1 MAALTAL
8 AMAVGAAASVAGVVS
23 QRKAAKDQKAE
34 IERQKAA
41 AKEAAALE
49 STVSTSDAEFQLG
62 TTDPTSSRR
71 NSGSVKNANKLKPSS
86 GMTTGGITASSV
98 GGL

>member
-8 AMAVGAAASVAGVVS
+8 AMAVGAAASVAGVVQ
-23 QRKAAKDQKAE
+23 QRKAAKDQRAE
-34 IERQKAA
+34 MDRQKAA

-49 STVSTSDAEFQLG
+49 GTVDTSDAEFQLG
-62 TTDPTSSRR
+62 TTDPTSPRR
-71 NSGSVKNANKLKPSS
+71 GSGAVKPAHWIKPTS
-86 GMTTGGITASSV
+86 GMATGGVTASSV

>member
-8 AMAVGAAASVAGVVS
+8 AMAVGAAASVAGVV
-23 QRKAAKDQKAE
+23 QARNNTKDLKKETA
-34 IERQKAA
+34 RQKQA

-49 STVSTSDAEFQLG
+49 STADTADAEFQLG
-62 TTDPTSSRR
+62 VNDPTSERR
-71 NSGSVKNANKLKPSS
+71 TKGSAKKKPAAVTS
-86 GMTTGGITASSV
+86 GMATGGISPSSV